1 MATPVMTTT
10 MTMTYCKQQ
19 QHERLVT
26 QAEPLHTNVS
36 IADDRDLMNAAKIA
50 NSYGQVDGQRSSQG

>member
-1 MATPVMTTT
+1 MTTT

-19 QHERLVT
+19 QQQQHERLVA
-26 QAEPLHTNVS
+26 QAEPRHTSVS
-36 IADDRDLMNAAKIA
+36 IADDRDLINATKIV